1 MMEDVPAKK
10 ESFHM
15 GKKKSA
21 TNQDNQTRQGTQK
34 EAKKIE
40 VGMVVEADEGDLGQE
55 DITEAKVTDIVHGQA
70 GDVETIVAKK
80 GTFFQKEIEI
90 PSERIQSVV
99 QSTGEDKPGESP
111 GKVVFSAS
119 EAEVE
124 ALTPVGREA
133 FPSEEPSIPKNGD
146 DLLDQTAKALPTDV
160 GLRSLEEEANPDTDS
175 TDQEAAQ
182 HGALE
187 TGAIEG
193 EDRANAAVAGG
204 DKVKIF
210 QVLGPGLLSGMA
222 GNDAS
227 AVASYSLDGAQNG
240 YGHLWLMLLSTP
252 LLQAVQFASS
262 KIGRIQQK
270 GLAEIL
276 REHYGKKLAVPAALL
291 LIIANIALIAAD
303 LVAISAGLELITGIR
318 WLWFAPPVAFTLWYV
333 TVYQDFDAIKK
344 IFLAM
349 SMIFGAYIITAFY
362 SKADWP
368 TVLTGTFIPQLD
380 LNFASVSTA
389 VALLGATISPY
400 TIFWQVQGEK
410 EEKRSGSNKKKFH
423 FAAIDIAAGVISG
436 NLIAYFIIVSTAAT
450 LFTNHQQI
458 HTALD
463 AARALEPLVG
473 PFAKY
478 LFAMGLIGAGLI
490 AIPVLLASASY
501 GVAGTIGWPSG
512 LSKKPWQ
519 NEGFYLIL
527 TLGLVV
533 SLLLALIGLDPMQLM
548 FWANVLQGVLSPIL
562 VVLLLLIGNN
572 QVIMGKDKL
581 GWLTNVGLVLAALVM
596 SAASVLLF
604 YGLVTGPGGG
614 PPPSGS

>member
-1 MMEDVPAKK
+1 MGDKK
-10 ESFHM
+10 TS
-15 GKKKSA
+15 GA
-21 TNQDNQTRQGTQK
+21 NQDNQAGQGAQK
-34 EAKKIE
+34 EAEKIE

-55 DITEAKVTDIVHGQA
+55 DITEAKVTDIVHGQS
-70 GDVETIVAKK
+70 GDVETIVAEK
-80 GTFFQKEIEI
+80 GTVFRKKIEI
-90 PSERIQSVV
+90 PTKRIQSVV
-99 QSTGEDKPGESP
+99 QNTGADKPGDSP

-119 EAEVE
+119 EVEVD
-124 ALTPVGREA
+124 ALTSVGLEA
-133 FPSEEPSIPKNGD
+133 FPPEDLTKPNNGN
-146 DLLDQTAKALPTDV
+146 DLLDLTGKALPTDV
-160 GLRSLEEEANPDTDS
+160 GLRKLEEEASP
-175 TDQEAAQ
+175 
-182 HGALE
+182 E
-187 TGAIEG
+187 TGPTAQEIDKHGTQEKGKSGEREG
-193 EDRANAAVAGG
+193 RTDTAEG
-204 DKVKIF
+204 DGDNVKIF

-252 LLQAVQFASS
+252 LLQAVQFASA
-262 KIGRIQQK
+262 KIGRVQQK

-276 REHYGKKLAVPAALL
+276 REHYGRKLAVPAALL
-291 LIIANIALIAAD
+291 LIVANIALIAAD
-303 LVAISAGLELITGIR
+303 LVAISAGLELITGMY
-318 WLWFAPPVAFTLWYV
+318 WAWFATPVALGLWYI
-333 TVYQDFDAIKK
+333 TVYQNFDSIKK

-349 SMIFGAYIITAFY
+349 SMVFVAYMITAFF
-362 SKADWP
+362 SKADWGK
-368 TVLTGTFIPQLD
+368 VLTNTFVPHVD
-380 LNFASVSTA
+380 FGFASISTA

-410 EEKRSGSNKKKFH
+410 EEKRSGSTKKKFR
-423 FAAIDIAAGVISG
+423 FAAIDIGAGVISG

-473 PFAKY
+473 SFAKY
-478 LFAMGLIGAGLI
+478 LFAVGLIGAGLI

-527 TLGLVV
+527 TVGLVV
-533 SLLLALIGLDPMQLM
+533 SLLIALIGLDPVHLM

-562 VVLLLLIGNN
+562 VVLLVVIGNSKG
-572 QVIMGKDKL
+572 IMGKDKL
-581 GWLTNVGLVLAALVM
+581 GLVTNAGLVLAAIVM
-596 SAASVLLF
+596 FAASVLLF
-604 YGLVTGPGGG
+604 YGLATGQGGG
-614 PPPSGS
+614 